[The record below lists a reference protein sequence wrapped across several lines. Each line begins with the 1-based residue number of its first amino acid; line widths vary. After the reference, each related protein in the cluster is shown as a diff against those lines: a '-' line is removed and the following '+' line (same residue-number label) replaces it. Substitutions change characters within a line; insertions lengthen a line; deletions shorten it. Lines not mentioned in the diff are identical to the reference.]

1 MLGER
6 IDAWMRGH
14 ELSVDTAAAVVLTG
28 ACVLLGR
35 QVDADAGYFVLSLAL
50 TLPLAVRRRA
60 PALCA
65 ALVCAAAFAQWLTV
79 RDTVGALP
87 GDLAVPVAVHA
98 AVAHG
103 RVWTGRLATAAGLL
117 GAVLGGW
124 SWPQLPV
131 PAPVHVVT
139 GAFLGSTVVAAWAV
153 GVLHRVRRR
162 QVGVLAERA
171 RLLEVERDQRARLAV
186 LGERTRIAREMHD
199 VVAHSLAVVI
209 AQADGGRYAA
219 ATSPEAGTSALE
231 TIGEHARQ
239 ALVEV
244 RRVLGVLRNDSGEP
258 GESVAPQPGVADVES
273 LVDRVRAGGLDVRLA
288 VEIPAASIEPALGLV
303 VYRIVQEGLTNV
315 LKHAGAGARAEVSV
329 RRDGG
334 ELAIEV
340 RDEGGTPPAGPGTG
354 GGYGLAGMG
363 ERVGA
368 HGGTVTFGARTGDGH
383 VLSARIPV
391 PS

>member
-6 IDAWMRGH
+6 VDSWMRGH
-14 ELSVDTAAAVVLTG
+14 VLSADAVAALVLAG
-28 ACVLLGR
+28 SSVLLGL
-35 QVDADAGYFVLSLAL
+35 QIGAESGYFVLSLLL
-50 TLPLAVRRRA
+50 TVPLALRRRA
-60 PALCA
+60 PVLCA
-65 ALVCAAAFAQWLTV
+65 ALVSAAAFAQWLTV
-79 RDTVGALP
+79 RDSIGALP
-87 GDLAVPVAVHA
+87 ADVAVPIAVHA

-103 RVWTGRLATAAGLL
+103 PVWAGRLATAAGLL
-117 GAVLGGW
+117 GAALGGW

-131 PAPVHVVT
+131 PVSLHVVL
-139 GAFLGSTVVAAWAV
+139 GALLGSTVVAAWAV

-162 QVGVLAERA
+162 QLDMLAERA

-219 ATSPEAGTSALE
+219 ASSPEAGRSALE

-239 ALVEV
+239 ALGEV
-244 RRVLGVLRNDSGEP
+244 RRVLGVLRNDSGE
-258 GESVAPQPGVADVES
+258 SVAPQPGAADVRA
-273 LVDRVRAGGLDVRLA
+273 LVDRVRAGGLDVRLSMDL
-288 VEIPAASIEPALGLV
+288 PAPVEPALGLV

-315 LKHAGAGARAEVSV
+315 LKHAGRGARAEVSL
-329 RRDGG
+329 RWEDGG
-334 ELAIEV
+334 LAVDV
-340 RDEGGTPPAGPGTG
+340 RDEGGTPLAAAGPG
-354 GGYGLAGMG
+354 GGYGLAGMR
-363 ERVGA
+363 ERAGA
-368 HGGTVTFGARTGDGH
+368 HGGTVTFGRRPGGGH